1 MKVLFVSSGNTK
13 SGISPI
19 VSNQGQSLVR
29 KNVDIE
35 YFRIKGIGPLNYIR
49 HISRL
54 KQYLKKNHFDLIHA
68 HYSLSGITASLAG
81 AKPLVV
87 SLMGSDV
94 KEFWWSRLLIRIFKP
109 LFWSACIVKT
119 KDMADNLKVKN
130 LRIIPNGVNMEH
142 FVPIER
148 NYACEKLGWIPD
160 KKHLLFPA
168 SPNRPEKNVQLLINS
183 LKLIKKRENIELH
196 FFKDKPHNQTKLF
209 YNAADLVV
217 LTSLWEGSPNVIK
230 EAMACN
236 CPIVSTNVGDVPW
249 VLGNTEGCYITSY
262 QPEDVAKAIRKALR
276 FGKRTKGRE
285 RIKQLELDSESV
297 AQKIIAVYNKVLNC

>member
-1 MKVLFVSSGNTK
+1 MNVLFVSSGNTK
-13 SGISPI
+13 SGISTI
-19 VSNQGQSLVR
+19 VSNQGQSLIR
-29 KNVDIE
+29 KNVNIK
-35 YFRIKGIGPLNYIR
+35 YFSIKGVGPINYIR
-49 HISRL
+49 HISKL
-54 KQYLKKNHFDLIHA
+54 KQHLKKNHFDLIHA

-94 KEFWWSRLLIRIFKP
+94 NEFWWSRFLIRIFKP

-119 KDMADNLKVKN
+119 KDMALHLKVKN
-130 LRIIPNGVNMEH
+130 LFIIPNGVNIDH
-142 FVPIER
+142 FSPIER

-168 SPNRPEKNVQLLINS
+168 CPNRPEKNVQLLINS
-183 LKLIKKRENIELH
+183 LKLIKKRENIEIH
-196 FFKDKPHNQTKLF
+196 FFKDIPHNQTKLF

-236 CPIVSTNVGDVPW
+236 CPIVCTDVGDVRW
-249 VLGNTEGCYITSY
+249 VFGNTEGCYTTSY
-262 QPEDVAKAIRKALR
+262 KPEDLAESIRKAFR
-276 FGKRTKGRE
+276 FGKRTTGRKQ
-285 RIKQLELDSESV
+285 IKQLNLESESV
-297 AQKIIAVYNKVLNC
+297 AQKIIAVYNKVLKF